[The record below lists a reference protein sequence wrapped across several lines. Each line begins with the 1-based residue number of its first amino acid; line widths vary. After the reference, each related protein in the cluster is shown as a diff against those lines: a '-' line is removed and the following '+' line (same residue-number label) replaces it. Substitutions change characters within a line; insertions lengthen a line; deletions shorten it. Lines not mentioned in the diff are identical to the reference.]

1 MQVYLLVSFVLTN
14 LFFVWAAVKAGWYSV
29 IGGITGFWLLAL
41 APWCGPLLDR
51 MFPSSAPV
59 IAGPF
64 FVLESQIDP
73 CSGADDYNRWRP
85 VVVGLVLDGAAHRR
99 PGGIRIRAGVLNATM
114 ARWSCRR
121 RRRSSAR

>member
-1 MQVYLLVSFVLTN
+1 MVDLPSSSDRRRFPAGYGRWLWERVQVYLLVSFVLTN
-14 LFFVWAAVKAGWYSV
+14 LFFVWAAVKAGRYSV

-51 MFPSSAPV
+51 MFPSSARV

-73 CSGADDYNRWRP
+73 CSGADDIIA
-85 VVVGLVLDGAAHRR
+85 GALLLWALSSTGPRIAT
-99 PGGIRIRAGVLNATM
+99 PG
-114 ARWSCRR
+114 
-121 RRRSSAR
+121 